1 MNRDLINRGEICE
14 TLVST
19 AGWRYL
25 TSKLDEFIAIDKDMI
40 MKLSLSAAK
49 IEDLENIRGAAER
62 IRCYEFIKNLPNE
75 AIAKKTK
82 ALKEPKQEENIKW

>member
-25 TSKLDEFIAIDKDMI
+25 TSKLDEFIAIDKSAI
-40 MKLSLSAAK
+40 IQLSLSASK
-49 IEDLENIRGAAER
+49 IEDLENIRAAAER
-62 IRCYEFIKNLPNE
+62 IRCYEFIKNLPLE
-75 AIAKKTK
+75 AIAKKEK
-82 ALKEPKQEENIKW
+82 QSKEQKPEENIKW